1 MTKPAKTESIVIK
14 ISKGFLVI
22 RNSYRGAIL
31 SLLLTFFTMAVFAQ
45 DKLAA
50 TTHTSDP
57 EELFHY
63 PPESAKP
70 GVLWM
75 WMGSNVTKA
84 GITKDLEALKQEG
97 FNLAVM
103 STLADITVPP
113 PAVIGKSPTPEIIG
127 WTEPW
132 WKLVAFAMSEAKRL
146 NMKIALFN
154 CPGYEAS
161 GGPWITPEQS
171 MQEVC
176 WSSTKADGNTD
187 IKVKLAKPT
196 VNPHSN
202 MRFPVYDQATGL
214 VDFPVIDARN
224 KYYKDISV
232 LAMPATGIVSKD
244 SIIDLSAQMD
254 TAGNLNWHTP
264 AGKWIIYRFGHT
276 TTGALVQ
283 PAQPQATGLECDKM
297 NYEAVSFHMDHM
309 ISEIKKHVGQY
320 VGNTLMGVYFDS
332 YEIDPVTWTPKMK
345 EEFLKR
351 EGYDIVPYIATFA
364 GRTIGSRADSTKFRY
379 DFSNMT
385 LELFRDVYFKTV
397 AEKLKTAGLEF
408 LSEAYGGPWRF
419 DDITPQVGDPMC
431 EFWTDNG
438 RLTSYMTEPALAA
451 IRKTGKNLI
460 LAEAFTG
467 QPANSK
473 WDEYPAWLKPIGDMA
488 FCMGVNRFVIH
499 RFAHQPWDDK
509 YQPGATMGQWGTHFD
524 RTQTWWKPA
533 AATVQY
539 WQRCQALLQWGH
551 YVKPDSDMIAVDYPD
566 GLTINY
572 THRQQANADVFFV
585 ANTSHNGGYAYCQ
598 FKISGMQPELW
609 DPVTGE
615 IRDLQQFDDN
625 GKHTLIALNFDDAQS
640 FFVVFRKKQVK
651 SVGAVKA
658 NFPELKRLQII
669 KGEWQVQFD
678 PKWGGPDKQV
688 AFDTL
693 KDWTKNT
700 NPGIKYFSGTAV
712 YQINFDAPVVKTGH
726 DIYLDLGLVKH
737 IAHVYL
743 NNKDL
748 GVIWTAPWSVMIPTG
763 LLKTKGNNLRIEV
776 TNVWANRLIGD
787 EQEPDDCEWLPHNY
801 FYNSGKYLKAF
812 PDWFLNKQPRPSK
825 GRYCFTTWNYFS
837 KESPLVPSGLMGPV
851 QLLTAD

>member
-1 MTKPAKTESIVIK
+1 MTKIIKTEFILLSISNRV
-14 ISKGFLVI
+14 FDI
-22 RNSYRGAIL
+22 RNCYRGVIL
-31 SLLLTFFTMAVFAQ
+31 VLFLAFFTTAAFAQ
-45 DKLAA
+45 QKLAA
-50 TTHTSDP
+50 TTHISDP
-57 EELFHY
+57 QELFRH

-103 STLADITVPP
+103 STLADITIPP

-154 CPGYEAS
+154 CPGYESS
-161 GGPWITPEQS
+161 GGTWITPELS

-176 WSSTKADGNTD
+176 WSTTKVDGNAD
-187 IKVKLAKPT
+187 INVKLAKPT

-214 VDFPVIDARN
+214 VEFPVIDARS

-244 SIIDLSAQMD
+244 SIIDLSAKMD
-254 TAGNLNWHTP
+254 TGGNLNWKAP

-276 TTGALVQ
+276 TTGALIQ

-309 ISEIKKHVGQY
+309 ISEIKKHVAQY
-320 VGNTLMGVYFDS
+320 VGNTLMGIYFDS

-351 EGYDIVPYIATFA
+351 EGYDITPYIATFA
-364 GRTIGSRADSTKFRY
+364 GRAIGSRADSTKFRY
-379 DFSNMT
+379 DFANLT
-385 LELFRDVYFKTV
+385 LELFRDVYFKTI
-397 AEKLKTAGLEF
+397 AKKLKAAGLDF

-419 DDITPQVGDPMC
+419 DDAIPQVSDPMC

-438 RLTSYMTEPALAA
+438 RLTSYMTEPTLAA

-467 QPANSK
+467 QPASSK

-499 RFAHQPWDDK
+499 RFVHQPWDDK
-509 YQPGATMGQWGTHFD
+509 YLPGATMGQWGTHFD

-551 YVKPDSDMIAVDYPD
+551 YVKPDSDMVAVDYPD

-572 THRQQANADVFFV
+572 THRQQEYTDIFFV
-585 ANTSHNGGYAYCQ
+585 ANTTHNGGYAYCQ
-598 FKISGMQPELW
+598 FKVSGMQPELW

-640 FFVVFRKKQVK
+640 FFVVFRKKYVK
-651 SVGAVKA
+651 PQGVAKA
-658 NFPELKRLQII
+658 NFPELKRLQVI

-678 PKWGGPDKQV
+678 PKWGGPDKPV

-693 KDWTKNT
+693 KDWTKNA

-712 YQINFDAPVVKTGH
+712 YKINFDAPGAKTHH
-726 DIYLDLGLVKH
+726 DIYLDLGLVRH

-743 NNKDL
+743 NKKDL

-763 LLKTKGNNLRIEV
+763 LLKAAGNSLTIEV

-787 EQEPDDCEWLPHNY
+787 EQEPDDCEWLPNAY

-812 PDWFLNKQPRPSK
+812 PDWFLNNQPRPSK

-851 QLLTAD
+851 QLLAGD